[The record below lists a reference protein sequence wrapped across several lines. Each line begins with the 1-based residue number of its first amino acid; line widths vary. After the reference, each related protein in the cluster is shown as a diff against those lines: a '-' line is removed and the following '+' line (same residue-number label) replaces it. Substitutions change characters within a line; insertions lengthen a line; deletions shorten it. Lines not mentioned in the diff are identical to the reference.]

1 MFTVPKN
8 DQIKVPANSYTKHN
22 TNVVQHRGVLKGLH
36 ICNHLTLLKQGGG
49 GYYYSIFF
57 QNIFYVLLLILIT
70 F

>member
-49 GYYYSIFF
+49 GGCYYTYLNSV
-57 QNIFYVLLLILIT
+57 NSLMLI
-70 F
+70 